1 MCIISQWELLVF
13 TTSLFVLGLL
23 LDHNSARYL
32 WTGYMCGSNLA
43 MEASESPNLDC
54 VSIGVQFV
62 FFRRPNNLSYCAIA
76 LIIPGTILVPAGLL
90 ITGWSAQNRVFWLV
104 PDIVS
109 DLN

>member
-1 MCIISQWELLVF
+1 MCIISKWELLVF

-43 MEASESPNLDC
+43 MEALESPNLDC
-54 VSIGVQFV
+54 VSISVQFV
-62 FFRRPNNLSYCAIA
+62 FFHRPNNSSYCAIA
-76 LIIPGTILVPAGLL
+76 LIVPGTILVPAGLL